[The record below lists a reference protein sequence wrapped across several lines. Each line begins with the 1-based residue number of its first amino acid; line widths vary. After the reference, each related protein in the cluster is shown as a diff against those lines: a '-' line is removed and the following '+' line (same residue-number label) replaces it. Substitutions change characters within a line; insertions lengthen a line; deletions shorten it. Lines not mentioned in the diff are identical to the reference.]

1 MVSDWAREESAAADF
16 GDKRLNERYA
26 RIMSSI
32 GNRPNLSIPAG
43 CSGRAEME
51 ATYRFTDNEQ
61 VTFQKILASHR
72 QCTLQRAAEHKVAL
86 FVQDTT
92 EVDLTRPQQQVI
104 GAGGLDGSSRRGLFA
119 HVVHAFSTDG
129 TPLGTLSA
137 QIINRPK
144 EPKNKGKTKA
154 EQKRQLV
161 QTPIEQ

>member
-1 MVSDWAREESAAADF
+1 MVSDWAREESATADF

-61 VTFQKILASHR
+61 VTFQKILAPHR

-86 FVQDTT
+86 FVHDTT
-92 EVDLTRPQQQVI
+92 EIDLTRPQQQII
-104 GAGGLDGSSRRGLFA
+104 GAGGLDGSSRRGLF
-119 HVVHAFSTDG
+119 VH
-129 TPLGTLSA
+129 
-137 QIINRPK
+137 
-144 EPKNKGKTKA
+144 
-154 EQKRQLV
+154 LV
-161 QTPIEQ
+161 QPCRVRSTLRTIRCRMQRSADYCGPYLA